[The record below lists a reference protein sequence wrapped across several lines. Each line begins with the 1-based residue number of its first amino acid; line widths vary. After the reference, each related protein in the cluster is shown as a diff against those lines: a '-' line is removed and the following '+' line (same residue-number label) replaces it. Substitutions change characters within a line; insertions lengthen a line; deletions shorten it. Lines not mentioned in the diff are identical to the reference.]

1 MWSRESFLR
10 LSRCTAWLLTRY
22 RTHTRECGESPLPPS
37 ALPTF
42 PNLLAH
48 FSLILSP
55 PSLSP
60 FSPLPPSSSLQSLL
74 PSQFLPFL
82 LVHPLLHPFLPP
94 SLPSPATDT
103 SPFFSRLKILQNI
116 GTVFVRMG
124 QYADAITSFE
134 HIMEEQPDFKAG
146 MRMRADKLTEM
157 FWSCCK
163 HDRQDEHT
171 H

>member
-10 LSRCTAWLLTRY
+10 LSRCTAWLLTD
-22 RTHTRECGESPLPPS
+22 TGLTQGSAVSLPFLPQPF
-37 ALPTF
+37 PTF
-42 PNLLAH
+42 PNLIAH

-55 PSLSP
+55 PSLSL
-60 FSPLPPSSSLQSLL
+60 FSSLPPSSSLQSLL

-82 LVHPLLHPFLPP
+82 LVHPLLHLFLPP

-157 FWSCCK
+157 FWGCCK
-163 HDRQDEHT
+163 HDRQDKHT